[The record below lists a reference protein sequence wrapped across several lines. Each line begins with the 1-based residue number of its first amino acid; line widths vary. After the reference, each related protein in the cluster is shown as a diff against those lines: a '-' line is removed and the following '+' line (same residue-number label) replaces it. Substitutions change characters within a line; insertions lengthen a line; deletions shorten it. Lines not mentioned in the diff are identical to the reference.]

1 MRRGGPGQCR
11 RARNRDPGPEGDTA
25 AVGRGLSQTAVRL
38 RASPCRSPRSMMH
51 GDPQTLGLHQPH
63 FPGPVVLGS
72 PGRSTRLISVSPPG
86 LLEGS
91 SPVNPEPLIPASPVG
106 ISLPGPFLIQQL
118 HAAPPRPRVAGR
130 ASPLPRC
137 SLLAWGVSA
146 RLGMPG
152 PKLSS
157 KLWGDLGMQIKVV
170 TKETASKC
178 PG

>member
-1 MRRGGPGQCR
+1 
-11 RARNRDPGPEGDTA
+11 
-25 AVGRGLSQTAVRL
+25 
-38 RASPCRSPRSMMH
+38 MH

-63 FPGPVVLGS
+63 FPGQVVLRS

-118 HAAPPRPRVAGR
+118 HATPPLAPGGWQGLTVTTVQPPGLGGFSKIRN
-130 ASPLPRC
+130 
-137 SLLAWGVSA
+137 A
-146 RLGMPG
+146 RQG
-152 PKLSS
+152 PMLELKLSS
-157 KLWGDLGMQIKVV
+157 KLWGDLGTQIKVV